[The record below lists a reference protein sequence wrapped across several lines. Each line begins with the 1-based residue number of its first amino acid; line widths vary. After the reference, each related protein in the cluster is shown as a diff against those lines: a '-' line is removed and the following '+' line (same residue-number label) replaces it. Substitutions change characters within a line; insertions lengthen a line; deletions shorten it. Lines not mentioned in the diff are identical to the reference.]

1 MTGDV
6 TRRDDILAPKRSTPG
21 RSLGGEGIVTISAA
35 DRTLPQVDLL
45 VSLAQLLHRNR
56 LALVVLAANVGLVGA
71 RAREVAAG
79 SAPARWLARNAH
91 AIRLFL
97 ASLPLLLRCVPQAG
111 YRAIRA
117 ERRPFRRRHAPRLM
131 RICLDRRAAARVRR
145 GESLARRR
153 PYTAGV
159 W

>member
-1 MTGDV
+1 M
-6 TRRDDILAPKRSTPG
+6 
-21 RSLGGEGIVTISAA
+21 TISAA
-35 DRTLPQVDLL
+35 DRNQVQVDLL

-56 LALVVLAANVGLVGA
+56 LALVMLAANVGLVGA

-117 ERRPFRRRHAPRLM
+117 ERGPFRRRHAPRLLLS
-131 RICLDRRAAARVRR
+131 RLNRRAPARLCP
-145 GESLARRR
+145 GERLVRRR
-153 PYTAGV
+153 PSTAGV

>member
-1 MTGDV
+1 MTI
-6 TRRDDILAPKRSTPG
+6 R
-21 RSLGGEGIVTISAA
+21 AA
-35 DRTLPQVDLL
+35 EPSQAQVDLI

-56 LALVVLAANVGLVGA
+56 LALVMLAANVGLVGA

-117 ERRPFRRRHAPRLM
+117 ERRPFRRRHAPRLLHI
-131 RICLDRRAAARVRR
+131 RLDRRVSARVAH
-145 GESLARRR
+145 GERLVRQR
-153 PYTAGV
+153 PFTAGV

>member
-1 MTGDV
+1 M
-6 TRRDDILAPKRSTPG
+6 
-21 RSLGGEGIVTISAA
+21 TISAA
-35 DRTLPQVDLL
+35 EPSQAQVDLL

-56 LALVVLAANVGLVGA
+56 LALVMLAANVGLVGA

-79 SAPARWLARNAH
+79 SAPARWLARNAQ

-117 ERRPFRRRHAPRLM
+117 ERRPFRRRHAPRLLHNH
-131 RICLDRRAAARVRR
+131 LDRRTTAR
-145 GESLARRR
+145 LARDQRLVRRR
-153 PYTAGV
+153 PSPAGV